1 MRIRSPW
8 SRRRKNRQPLA
19 QLIPFG
25 QYLAV
30 AAVFGV
36 LALVL
41 PTGGAGSAPT
51 TFTEWLTVA
60 GLVPAGVGGVLI
72 GDRVGL
78 WLKDLGIGRQ

>member
-8 SRRRKNRQPLA
+8 SRDRKNRQLA
-19 QLIPFG
+19 VRFAQVG
-25 QYLAV
+25 QYVAV

-36 LALVL
+36 LALVVA
-41 PTGGAGSAPT
+41 TGGAGWAPT